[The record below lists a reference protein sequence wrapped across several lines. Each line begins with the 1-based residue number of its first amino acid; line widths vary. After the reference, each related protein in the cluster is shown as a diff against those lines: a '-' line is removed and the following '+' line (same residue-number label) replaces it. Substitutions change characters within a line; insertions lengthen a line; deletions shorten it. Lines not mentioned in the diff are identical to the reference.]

1 MHQQALTKRMLIYV
15 LSVIVPQAKDCADHQ
30 HNKSSN
36 NSNHNLNKKKTKN
49 NHGIRSNTPVIVIRK
64 KKKDVCY
71 EPQE

>member
-36 NSNHNLNKKKTKN
+36 NSNHNLKKEKKKT
-49 NHGIRSNTPVIVIRK
+49 IMVYVVTRLSSL
-64 KKKDVCY
+64 
-71 EPQE
+71 